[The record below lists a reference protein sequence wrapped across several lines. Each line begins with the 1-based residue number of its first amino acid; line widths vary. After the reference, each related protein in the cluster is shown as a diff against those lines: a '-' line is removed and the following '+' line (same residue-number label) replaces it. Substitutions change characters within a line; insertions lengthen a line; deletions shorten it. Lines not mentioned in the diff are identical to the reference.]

1 MYNVINNP
9 IPKSGL
15 WATYSLEDLQSSLE
29 KLSGAE
35 RALATHFVMLT
46 LNTCNQIVEDD
57 ILSKEVFC
65 G

>member
-1 MYNVINNP
+1 MYDVINNP

-15 WATYSLEDLQSSLE
+15 WATYNLAELQNSLS

-46 LNTCNQIVEDD
+46 LNACNKVVEDD

>member
-15 WATYSLEDLQSSLE
+15 WATYNLEDLQTMLE

-46 LNTCNQIVEDD
+46 LNTCNQIVEED